1 VAELKAKRPRTFKQQ
16 KFPTYQALYHL
27 NLAFQIIAQ
36 EIERLNEHKA
46 VPPETL
52 RLYRA
57 TAEELRSAMNHRLTE
72 ILRDREMKDC
82 AHYGEEVRS
91 LQEQLE
97 S

>member
-1 VAELKAKRPRTFKQQ
+1 
-16 KFPTYQALYHL
+16 
-27 NLAFQIIAQ
+27 
-36 EIERLNEHKA
+36 
-46 VPPETL
+46 
-52 RLYRA
+52 LYRA